1 MSIGKTSVE
10 MLITNI
16 YLWFWGI
23 FVSPQEKVNNAVN
36 YSIYEVFVNNYGFG
50 KKFTT
55 YLKESCG
62 FVSGGRS
69 GAWEHLAT
77 Q

>member
-36 YSIYEVFVNNYGFG
+36 CITIDHTTIGAVPQMSIG
-50 KKFTT
+50 KTSVEMLIT
-55 YLKESCG
+55 HVYL
-62 FVSGGRS
+62 
-69 GAWEHLAT
+69 
-77 Q
+77 